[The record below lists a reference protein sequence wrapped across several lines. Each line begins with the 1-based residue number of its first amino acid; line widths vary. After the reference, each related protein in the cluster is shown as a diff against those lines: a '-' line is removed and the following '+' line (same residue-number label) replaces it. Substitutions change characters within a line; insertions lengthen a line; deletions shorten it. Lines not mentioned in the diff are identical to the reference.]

1 MPRYGSNSPK
11 QQNQICYGDD
21 LREYEITDQIEL
33 KWLIEAYKLINNKK
47 GFFFID
53 FKRLAGNEILE
64 EQIKSGINIQEIR
77 ESWQTGIDN
86 FKKIRAKYLLY

>member
-1 MPRYGSNSPK
+1 MPSYGSNSPK

-53 FKRLAGNEILE
+53 FKKLAGNEILE